1 MSSKLMQAI
10 AQTGAISSGR
20 QVTYQND
27 GTYAIYAAAKKKY
40 VGISIASS

>member
-1 MSSKLMQAI
+1 MQAI